1 MTWYRD
7 IFNSRKK
14 TLWFSGNICMP
25 REGFRDILNH
35 RGARARIRERER
47 CLSLFWFRCL
57 WHVGLWESGA
67 SESMVTG
74 HHSAWYLTFLM
85 SSSYKDFLT
94 AALSFM
100 FSIAIVLCRALLS
113 RLFSLRSVH
122 CGHYSHSPSQDFF
135 SLAFLGLGFII
146 YL

>member
-14 TLWFSGNICMP
+14 LYDSAEIFLCPVRDSGTFSITGEP
-25 REGFRDILNH
+25 GP
-35 RGARARIRERER
+35 GSERER
-47 CLSLFWFRCL
+47 CVSLFWFRCL
-57 WHVGLWESGA
+57 WHVGLWESGS

-74 HHSAWYLTFLM
+74 LHSAWYLTFLV

-122 CGHYSHSPSQDFF
+122 CGHYSQSPSQDFF